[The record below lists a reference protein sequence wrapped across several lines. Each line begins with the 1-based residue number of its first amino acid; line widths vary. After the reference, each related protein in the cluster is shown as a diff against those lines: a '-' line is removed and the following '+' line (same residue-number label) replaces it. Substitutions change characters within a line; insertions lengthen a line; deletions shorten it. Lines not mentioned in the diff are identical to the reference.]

1 MPSEV
6 KRGSVRILANYT
18 RVFATVALG
27 LVLVRLL
34 LAGMGNEGWAL
45 IALLGSTLGMAAM
58 IQDIVRA
65 SMIRELG
72 AAHHSGQPTTFRST
86 YNAAV
91 AISAVTAM
99 LAAGTFTALW
109 FIVPWFKISPDLIP
123 AAQWLVA
130 ARGAQVFVVILLTA
144 PFNMYKVTE
153 RMVAHNAWLV
163 ADRLCYVLAAV
174 WILFTQGT
182 DDPARSIVL
191 WGFISAALVMVTQLL
206 AVAGIIFVLP
216 GLIPAPSTISWKAIK
231 SLLRIGGWN
240 AAATSATL
248 LHFRVAEIIM
258 NLALGLGGNLILALA
273 LRLAD
278 AVRRLAVGMTE
289 GLDAVSTRLSTAGSA
304 EAIRTL
310 MHHSTRLHGVATFPT
325 AVIMLVL
332 TEAVLR
338 TWVGGS
344 LQDPQTTV
352 PMTVTL
358 IRIMT
363 LGFAAQA
370 ISDGWIR
377 ILYGAG
383 HVARYAPLILVGAV
397 INPLLA
403 GLLLLVLPDSLR
415 YTAVVWSYCSVLVI
429 IHGGVLPMIGAR
441 ALRITYVQMVAPLL
455 RPLLIALACS
465 PILLLASRLIEQ
477 WTWLTLVVSVGLYG
491 TVYLLLCVIFVMD
504 RPERVRFTKAAL
516 RRLPWVTRNRPGPG
530 P

>member
-18 RVFATVALG
+18 RVFATVGLG

-91 AISAVTAM
+91 AISAVTAL

-182 DDPARSIVL
+182 DDPASQPPHASSHARSL
-191 WGFISAALVMVTQLL
+191 AQEAFDFPPRRAAGEFDARQ
-206 AVAGIIFVLP
+206 P
-216 GLIPAPSTISWKAIK
+216 GKHIQPTIRYAIE
-231 SLLRIGGWN
+231 SRRSPPLTGTG
-240 AAATSATL
+240 TL
-248 LHFRVAEIIM
+248 LSPFIPLPSV
-258 NLALGLGGNLILALA
+258 
-273 LRLAD
+273 
-278 AVRRLAVGMTE
+278 
-289 GLDAVSTRLSTAGSA
+289 
-304 EAIRTL
+304 
-310 MHHSTRLHGVATFPT
+310 
-325 AVIMLVL
+325 
-332 TEAVLR
+332 
-338 TWVGGS
+338 
-344 LQDPQTTV
+344 PQWLK
-352 PMTVTL
+352 P
-358 IRIMT
+358 
-363 LGFAAQA
+363 QQ
-370 ISDGWIR
+370 
-377 ILYGAG
+377 Y
-383 HVARYAPLILVGAV
+383 
-397 INPLLA
+397 
-403 GLLLLVLPDSLR
+403 
-415 YTAVVWSYCSVLVI
+415 
-429 IHGGVLPMIGAR
+429 
-441 ALRITYVQMVAPLL
+441 VAP
-455 RPLLIALACS
+455 
-465 PILLLASRLIEQ
+465 
-477 WTWLTLVVSVGLYG
+477 VVTMPQLWPDPAI
-491 TVYLLLCVIFVMD
+491 TVV
-504 RPERVRFTKAAL
+504 
-516 RRLPWVTRNRPGPG
+516 
-530 P
+530 